1 MSHVENNRSLL
12 RQTSSGQTQ
21 INRKELAMRVAT
33 QISQKRKLP
42 LNIEELT
49 YLTQRIKQVDKKIL
63 SQKIEDLLPALVLV
77 YEKELSKLPKPNQ
90 YDDIDLQSMLKSEMT
105 KETEASSGY
114 KTITNTTT
122 LDSLLSTPVAL
133 QKIFNPA
140 ILRYKTYLL
149 LDRKFQ
155 STEANNSTEFKWYVT
170 DTSRVYTSDMAVSTL
185 PIKSITSIKMYPFIF
200 PSSLNALTPSKRLS
214 VEIDELKNQAY
225 IAPAYKK
232 RFHFVFSV
240 QKVDADTYPQYV
252 IDELGQNDCV
262 FDFHNPITE
271 LNSVTLCFGNPF
283 RNLAL
288 DPDRLYATISSVGA
302 QTRLT
307 FTQAHYLNVDDFV
320 VIENFTTATP
330 TADTT
335 QINLINNVN
344 GNILTGVTSTT
355 ATFDID
361 LSALA
366 GAIVNNPY
374 EIYFE
379 SKRFVVRLELT
390 CGR

>member
-49 YLTQRIKQVDKKIL
+49 YLTQRIKQVDRKIL

-105 KETEASSGY
+105 KETEASAGY

-252 IDELGQNDCV
+252 IDELGQNDCL
-262 FDFHNPITE
+262 FDFHNPISE
-271 LNSVTLCFGNPF
+271 LNSVTLRFGNPF

-288 DPDRLYATISSVGA
+288 DPDRLYATISSVGV

-307 FTQAHYLNVDDFV
+307 FTQAHYLNVDDVV

-344 GNILTGVTSTT
+344 GNVLTGVTSTT

-361 LSALA
+361 LSALT
-366 GAIVNNPY
+366 GAILNNPY

>member
-271 LNSVTLCFGNPF
+271 LNSVTLRFGNPF

-288 DPDRLYATISSVGA
+288 DADRLYATISSVGA

-307 FTQAHYLNVDDFV
+307 FTQSHYLNVDDVV

-344 GNILTGVTSTT
+344 GNVLTGVTSTT

-361 LSALA
+361 LSTLT
-366 GAIVNNPY
+366 GAILNNPY